1 MLSAPPAV
9 LRAPAAGAAVTTA
22 KRSTGK
28 RFSPLFPSAFASLN
42 SEPSGGSVEPSPNS
56 KRPPLAL
63 GRGTSPPKACR
74 IPRQLRPFPPFPD
87 CSRPVSPTGL
97 TEATREWSRL
107 QPRGSGHPRR
117 STRDPSPKHNWKHP
131 ASLPPVGGAAGRESR
146 SSQPPRKLGRADQR
160 GIVGLSSPGLP
171 PPQDDLKLI
180 SCARCAQNSRAEG
193 GVCSNSPC
201 Y

>member
-97 TEATREWSRL
+97 TEATREWSGL

-131 ASLPPVGGAAGRESR
+131 ASLQLLRPRWAQGPSRHTDTSQAYPLLAAQQAGSRGLASPPESWAARISGA
-146 SSQPPRKLGRADQR
+146 
-160 GIVGLSSPGLP
+160 
-171 PPQDDLKLI
+171 
-180 SCARCAQNSRAEG
+180 
-193 GVCSNSPC
+193 
-201 Y
+201 